1 MWSVRLL
8 GTATVHPMDQYPFL
22 SDEWVAAAR
31 QIREEFDGELDEG
44 VPNNIRMNQIITE
57 VPFGSGTVNAHVDT
71 TSGSLEMDIGHL
83 EKADVTVTL
92 DYDTAKSVF
101 VDGTISAAM
110 TAFMAGK
117 VRVQGEMAKLLAA
130 LQQLAPPD
138 GSAATAVQQRIRDIT
153 A

>member
-1 MWSVRLL
+1 
-8 GTATVHPMDQYPFL
+8 
-22 SDEWVAAAR
+22 
-31 QIREEFDGELDEG
+31 
-44 VPNNIRMNQIITE
+44 
-57 VPFGSGTVNAHVDT
+57 
-71 TSGSLEMDIGHL
+71 MDIGHL

-130 LQQLAPPD
+130 LQQLTPPD

>member
-1 MWSVRLL
+1 
-8 GTATVHPMDQYPFL
+8 MDRFPFL

-31 QIREEFDGELDEG
+31 QIREEYGELDDG
-44 VPNNIRMNQIITE
+44 IPDNIRMNQVITE
-57 VPFGSGTVNAHVDT
+57 VPFGTGTVKAHLDT

-83 EKADVTVTL
+83 ERADVTVTL
-92 DYDTAKSVF
+92 DYATAKSVF
-101 VDGTISAAM
+101 VDGTVGAAM

-130 LQQLAPPD
+130 LQQLTPAD
-138 GSAATAVQQRIRDIT
+138 ESSATAVQQRIREIT

>member
-1 MWSVRLL
+1 
-8 GTATVHPMDQYPFL
+8 MDRYPFL
-22 SDEWVAAAR
+22 SDDWVVAAR
-31 QIREEFDGELDEG
+31 KIRAEFDKLDEG
-44 VPNNIRMNQIITE
+44 VPNNIRMNQIITD
-57 VPFGSGTVNAHVDT
+57 VPFGEGTINAHVDT

-83 EKADVTVTL
+83 EKSDVTVTL

-130 LQQLAPPD
+130 LQQLTPPD
-138 GSAATAVQQRIRDIT
+138 GSAATEVQQRIRDIT
-153 A
+153 V

>member
-1 MWSVRLL
+1 
-8 GTATVHPMDQYPFL
+8 MDRFPFL
-22 SDEWVAAAR
+22 SDDWVAAAR
-31 QIREEFDGELDEG
+31 KIREEFGALEEG
-44 VPNNIRMNQIITE
+44 VPDTIRMNQVITE
-57 VPFGSGTVNAHVDT
+57 VPFGTGTVNAHVDT

-92 DYDTAKSVF
+92 DYETAKSVF
-101 VDGTISAAM
+101 VDGTVSAAM

-130 LQQLAPPD
+130 LQQLTPPD
-138 GSAATAVQQRIRDIT
+138 GSAATDIQQRIRDIT

>member
-1 MWSVRLL
+1 
-8 GTATVHPMDQYPFL
+8 MDQYPFL
-22 SDEWVAAAR
+22 SDDWVVAAR
-31 QIREEFDGELDEG
+31 KIRAEFDALDEG
-44 VPNNIRMNQIITE
+44 VPNNIRMNQVITE
-57 VPFGSGTVNAHVDT
+57 VPFGEGTINAHVDT

-83 EKADVTVTL
+83 DKADVTVTL

-130 LQQLAPPD
+130 LQQLTPPD

>member
-1 MWSVRLL
+1 
-8 GTATVHPMDQYPFL
+8 MDRFPFL
-22 SDEWVAAAR
+22 SDDWVAAAR
-31 QIREEFDGELDEG
+31 QIREEFGVLEDGIPD
-44 VPNNIRMNQIITE
+44 NIRMNQVINE
-57 VPFGSGTVNAHVDT
+57 VPFGTGTINAHVDT
-71 TSGSLEMDIGHL
+71 SSGSLEMDLGHL

-92 DYDTAKSVF
+92 DYATAKSVF

-138 GSAATAVQQRIRDIT
+138 GSAATAVQDRIRAIT
-153 A
+153 E

>member
-1 MWSVRLL
+1 
-8 GTATVHPMDQYPFL
+8 MDQYPFL

-31 QIREEFDGELDEG
+31 TIREEFDELDEG

-57 VPFGSGTVNAHVDT
+57 VPFGEGTINAHVDT

-130 LQQLAPPD
+130 LQQLTPPD